1 MEIRGKINHFGPASM
16 TTEQLFMLIVGSG
29 TKQYPVEQ
37 IVQQLAYRS
46 KNFTDLAAL
55 NVQTLLQIP
64 GIGQANQ
71 GRILALL
78 ELMQRLK
85 TYRWLPLQQPV
96 AKNTI
101 IQHLVTK
108 YFGYQQE
115 ELMGFFL
122 DVNQSLLVEKILFWG
137 TLTMA
142 TVHPR
147 EIIKTALMLP
157 CVSLVIAHNHP
168 SGNLAPSQADLMF
181 TQRLQ
186 SCCQLFNLNL
196 LDHLIIGQDNFL
208 SFQDRG
214 LL

>member
-122 DVNQSLLVEKILFWG
+122 DVNQSFLAEKILFWG
-137 TLTMA
+137 TLTME

-196 LDHLIIGQDNFL
+196 LDHLIIGQDDFL

>member
-1 MEIRGKINHFGPASM
+1 M
-16 TTEQLFMLIVGSG
+16 
-29 TKQYPVEQ
+29 
-37 IVQQLAYRS
+37 QQLAYRS

-55 NVQTLLQIP
+55 NAQTLLQIP

-85 TYRWLPLQQPV
+85 TCQWLPLQQPV

-101 IQHLVTK
+101 VQHLVTK
-108 YFGYQQE
+108 YSGYQQE

-122 DVNQSLLVEKILFWG
+122 DVNQSLLAEKILFRG

-196 LDHLIIGQDNFL
+196 LDHLIIGQDDFL